1 MGDSIKSKVLGGR
14 EEGFGEG
21 EGTFLKK
28 GFSLPSP
35 NPIPPSP
42 KTFVFIESL
51 FAAFRFQCPLPASRL
66 LVFPALQKT
75 CGVR

>member
-1 MGDSIKSKVLGGR
+1 M
-14 EEGFGEG
+14 GEG
-21 EGTFLKK
+21 RRNFL
-28 GFSLPSP
+28 LPSP
-35 NPIPPSP
+35 IPTPFSS
-42 KTFVFIESL
+42 KAFVFIESL

>member
-1 MGDSIKSKVLGGR
+1 M
-14 EEGFGEG
+14 
-21 EGTFLKK
+21 FL
-28 GFSLPSP
+28 LPSP
-35 NPIPPSP
+35 IHTPFSS
-42 KTFVFIESL
+42 KAFVFIESL